1 MARGGREPWD
11 HILGTLRQA
20 LTQRSGAG
28 ASRTTLW
35 AAGRPETGHPMQAGK
50 PLLLG

>member
-1 MARGGREPWD
+1 MARGSWEPWD
-11 HILGTLRQA
+11 HIRGTLSQP

-28 ASRTTLW
+28 ASRTALR
-35 AAGRPETGHPMQAGK
+35 ASGGPEAGHPMQAGK